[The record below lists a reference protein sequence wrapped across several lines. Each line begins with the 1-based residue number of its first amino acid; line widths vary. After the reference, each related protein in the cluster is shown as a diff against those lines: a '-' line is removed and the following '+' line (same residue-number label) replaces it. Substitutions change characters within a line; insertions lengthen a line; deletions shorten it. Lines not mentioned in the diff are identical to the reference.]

1 MALPLLSIIVSVFN
15 IEHYLPR
22 CIDSIVNQTCNDIEV
37 ILVDDGSTDDSGII
51 CDRYSAMYNYIK
63 VIHKSNGGLTSARY
77 AGYKSSS
84 GKYIWFVDG
93 DDFIEKG
100 ACEKLISYITKNK
113 FQLLVC
119 AYNRYQDQQ
128 KYSIHNTNII
138 NDNFNVSDYVK
149 ALIGPSTT
157 HPYISSFLWRR
168 MFRKDLIS
176 DDCFANEEE
185 VFAEDLVFNLQYA
198 KKITHVDFC
207 EYCTYNYSYN
217 DNSLSNKYRP
227 NMWNMRKN
235 LYLYC
240 KQYASDNHIECD
252 YELFNIL
259 STAVLSSIQNYSR
272 LKYSDFRDVF
282 NVMRADIV
290 FHEFKSE
297 KFTSKRFTGNIVNF
311 RLLHLIINIAPTFF
325 IYKLYNWR
333 HKG

>member
-1 MALPLLSIIVSVFN
+1 MASPLLSIIVSVFN
-15 IEHYLPR
+15 IERYLPR
-22 CIDSIVNQTCNDIEV
+22 CIDSIVTQTHNNIEV
-37 ILVDDGSTDDSGII
+37 ILVDDGSTDDSGKI
-51 CDRYSAMYNYIK
+51 CDRYSAKYNFIK
-63 VIHKSNGGLTSARY
+63 VIHKPNGGLTSARY
-77 AGYKSSS
+77 AGYRNSS
-84 GKYIWFVDG
+84 GEYLWFVDG
-93 DDFIEKG
+93 DDFIEKD
-100 ACEKLISYITKNK
+100 ACKKLLSYTTNNK
-113 FQLLVC
+113 IQLLVC
-119 AYNRYQDQQ
+119 AYNRYQERK
-128 KYSIHNTNII
+128 KYPIHNKECN
-138 NDNFNVSDYVK
+138 NGNYEVADYVK
-149 ALIGPSTT
+149 ALIGPSST

-168 MFRKDLIS
+168 LFRKDLIS

-198 KKITHVDFC
+198 KKVTHVDFSP
-207 EYCTYNYSYN
+207 YYTYNYCYN
-217 DNSLSNKYRP
+217 ENSLSNKYRP
-227 NMWNMRKN
+227 NMWDMRKK
-235 LYLYC
+235 LYLCC

-297 KFTSKRFTGNIVNF
+297 KFTSKRFAGNIVNF